1 MSRIYYQRRQRESLA
16 MMAAAADPSCAR
28 MVHRRMASEYG
39 KLVDA
44 DRRLRLDD
52 ADFPANATPAIAE
65 IVIRSDGKHIPVR
78 TLS

>member
-1 MSRIYYQRRQRESLA
+1 MSGIYYQRRQRESLA

-44 DRRLRLDD
+44 DRRLRL
-52 ADFPANATPAIAE
+52 ADEAFSPDATPAVVE
-65 IVIRSDGKHIPVR
+65 ITMRSDGNHMLVGALP
-78 TLS
+78 